1 MLLDDFC
8 SGRLQDRIV
17 IIAAQRYGAP
27 DERGV
32 RRWQAPAI
40 DVNGLAPPRLVH
52 DRAGPRQRWL
62 DPIEV
67 WVAPNAGEV
76 RDRCCALASL
86 LCERRGREE
95 CRS

>member
-1 MLLDDFC
+1 MLLDDFRG
-8 SGRLQDRIV
+8 GRLQDRIGM
-17 IIAAQRYGAP
+17 IADQLYGAA

-32 RRWQAPAI
+32 RGRQAPAI

-52 DRAGPRQRWL
+52 DRAGTRQRWF
-62 DPIEV
+62 DPIEI

-76 RDRCCALASL
+76 RDRCRALASL

-95 CRS
+95 CRG